1 MRAALRALRTRG
13 GRAARRRPFGA
24 TRAGAKARR
33 ASAYDDGRGA
43 QIREHGPAG
52 ATGLA
57 LFRRIV
63 GRRAKTTSTGATVEM
78 RRAVDASLLVRLGG
92 SWRLADGLPRVG
104 DVERE
109 LERSRAPSVT
119 IDAAG
124 LSGWDSG
131 LVVFVGAVLDGCRAR
146 GIPVDARGLPA
157 EVGRLLEIAQ
167 ETPVPVERAAPR
179 PSGIERVGVR
189 ALKRHEQLEYAVTF
203 VGDTALALGRFGG
216 RRARFRSQD
225 LWLLVQQSGA
235 EALPIVVL
243 VNFLVGIILA
253 FVGITQLRY
262 FGAETYVPD
271 IVGIAVVRDMAALI
285 TGVTLSGRSG
295 GAFAAQIATMKVT
308 QEIDALRT
316 LGISPVE
323 FLVVPRVLALTA
335 MAPFLTLF
343 ADVTGILGGAAVGTT
358 MLHQS
363 IGGYMRQTVLAL
375 TAGDLVG
382 GLVKGAT
389 YGLLIALGATLR
401 GMQAERTAAR
411 VGDAATQA
419 VVTGIV
425 AIIAACG
432 VYQYVF
438 FLFGW

>member
-1 MRAALRALRTRG
+1 MRRCAIRE
-13 GRAARRRPFGA
+13 RRP
-24 TRAGAKARR
+24 AR
-33 ASAYDDGRGA
+33 S
-43 QIREHGPAG
+43 I
-52 ATGLA
+52 GLA
-57 LFRRIV
+57 RL
-63 GRRAKTTSTGATVEM
+63 GRTAGGGPGVTPADATVDM
-78 RRAVDASLLVRLGG
+78 RRADDASLLVRLGG
-92 SWRLADGLPRVG
+92 SWLLADGLPRV
-104 DVERE
+104 DEVERE
-109 LERSRAPSVT
+109 LDRSRAPSVT
-119 IDAAG
+119 IDGAALG
-124 LSGWDSG
+124 AWDSA
-131 LVVFVGAVLDGCRAR
+131 LVVFVAAVLDGCRAR
-146 GIPVDARGLPA
+146 GVPADARGLPP

-167 ETPVPVERAAPR
+167 EVPVPIERPATR
-179 PSGIERVGVR
+179 PGGVERVGAR
-189 ALKRHEQLEYAVTF
+189 ALKRHEQLRDGVAF
-203 VGDTALALGRFGG
+203 LGDTAIALGRFGR
-216 RRARFRSQD
+216 RRARLRSQD

-235 EALPIVVL
+235 EALPIVAL

-253 FVGITQLRY
+253 FVGITQLRF
-262 FGAETYVPD
+262 FGAETYVAD

-316 LGISPVE
+316 FGISPVE

-335 MAPFLTLF
+335 MTPLLTLF
-343 ADVTGILGGAAVGTT
+343 ADAAGILGGAVVGTT
-358 MLHQS
+358 MLHQAFA
-363 IGGYMRQTVLAL
+363 GYVRRTVLAL

-389 YGLLIALGATLR
+389 YGLLIALTATLR
-401 GMQAERTAAR
+401 GMQAEPSAAR